1 MKKKFFR
8 IIIGFFLLVLIGTG
22 IWFFF
27 LRQETVN
34 EQILTLYG
42 NVDIRQV
49 ELAFNANERI
59 AQILVEEGASVA
71 KGDILALL
79 ETRSLQQMVNRA
91 AAQLAAQ
98 REIVTKLEN
107 GTRQEEIR
115 KLQAE
120 LSAARIEAA
129 NAEKNY
135 ERLRPLAADNLAAQD
150 QVDDARARAEGS
162 RARVNMAEESLNLA
176 EAGPRQ
182 EDIAEARARLEAM
195 KAELD
200 IARKNLEDAHLI
212 APADAVIENRILQ
225 PGDMA
230 SPQRPVFTLA
240 LINPIWVRAYASQPD
255 LGKIFPG
262 MKAGI
267 HTDSYPGKTYQGW
280 VGYISPT
287 AEFTPKS
294 VETEDVRTDLVYQVR
309 IYACNP
315 QNQLRLGMPA
325 TVTIAL
331 DQSRQGGTGLPDCSE

>member
-8 IIIGFFLLVLIGTG
+8 IIIAFFLLVLIGTG

-27 LRQETVN
+27 LRQEPIN

-79 ETRSLQQMVNRA
+79 ETRRLQQMVNRTE
-91 AAQLAAQ
+91 AQLAAQ
-98 REIVTKLEN
+98 REVVTKLEN

-120 LSAARIEAA
+120 LSATRIEAA
-129 NAEKNY
+129 NAEKSY

-150 QVDDARARAEGS
+150 QVDDARARDEGA
-162 RARVNMAEESLNLA
+162 RARVNVAEESLNLA
-176 EAGPRQ
+176 EAGPRR
-182 EDIAEARARLEAM
+182 EDIAAARARFEAM
-195 KAELD
+195 KAELN
-200 IARKNLEDAHLI
+200 IARKNLEDAHLT
-212 APADAVIENRILQ
+212 APADAVIQNRILQ

-240 LINPIWVRAYASQPD
+240 LVNPIWVRAYVSQPD

-262 MKAGI
+262 MKADI